1 MKKKQQKKSNN
12 NGREGLSK
20 RYINQLKELPMVK
33 LEKCEQQYKIILDY
47 KPKYKVN
54 ISSY

>member
-1 MKKKQQKKSNN
+1 MKKQQKKSNN
-12 NGREGLSK
+12 NGWEGLSK